1 MKINLKT
8 KLNTHS
14 KYAFPFQALRNLVI
28 LLSLSLFGVTA
39 KAELIIEITEGI
51 TDATS
56 IAIVPFGWS
65 GPRLPEDVASVV
77 SADLH
82 RSGLFKPLPRE
93 SMLSY
98 PTEEKQVFYRD
109 WQSGRSNVEYLVI
122 GRLSKTNGGK
132 YRVDYQLFDIYQKR
146 VVNQWFATGTDLR
159 KMAHYVSDVLYKEL
173 TGIRGAFSTK
183 MVYVTME
190 YLNNGA
196 NRKQRY
202 RLYLADV
209 DGHNERILL
218 ESSEPILSPS
228 WAPNGRH
235 ITYVSFQTT
244 RPAIYIMD
252 TYTKK
257 AHRMTKFAGLNG
269 APRFSPDGKSMAMV
283 LSKDGN
289 PEIYTMEL
297 SSGKLKRIT
306 NHYAIDTEPAWSPDG
321 QSLIYTS
328 ERGGS
333 PQIYRQY
340 LDSGKVERLTFQGNY
355 NARPALTPDGRFLAM
370 VHRSNGIFHIAVK
383 DLVRGTFN
391 VLTETDLDESPSIAP
406 NASMIIYATVDK
418 GRGVL
423 AAVSLDGRVKVRL
436 PSRMGDV
443 REPSWSPFM

>member
-1 MKINLKT
+1 MIKSSFKPTVVFRQMLLLICISMGLT
-8 KLNTHS
+8 S
-14 KYAFPFQALRNLVI
+14 SLV
-28 LLSLSLFGVTA
+28 

-56 IAIVPFGWS
+56 IAVVPFAWS
-65 GPRLPEDVASVV
+65 GPRLSEDVSAIV

-82 RSGLFKPLPRE
+82 RSGQFKPLARE
-93 SMLSY
+93 KMLSY
-98 PTEEKQVFYRD
+98 PSQQQQVFYRD
-109 WQSGRSNVEYLVI
+109 WQSGQSNVEYLVI
-122 GRLSKTNGGK
+122 GNMSSVEGK
-132 YRVDYQLFDIYQKR
+132 YRVDYQLFDVYQKKPLKK
-146 VVNQWFATGTDLR
+146 WFATGNDLR
-159 KMAHYVSDVLYKEL
+159 AMAHYVSDTIYKEL

-190 YLNNGA
+190 YVKGA
-196 NRKQRY
+196 GGQRQQRY
-202 RLYLADV
+202 RLHYADV
-209 DGHNERILL
+209 DGHNERVLL

-235 ITYVSFQTT
+235 IAYVSFKTT

-252 TYTKK
+252 TRTKK
-257 AHRMTKFAGLNG
+257 EQKITGFAGLNG
-269 APRFSPDGKSMAMV
+269 APRFSPDGKSLAMV

-289 PEIYTMEL
+289 PEIYVMNL
-297 SSGKLKRIT
+297 GNGKLKRIT
-306 NHYAIDTEPAWSPDG
+306 KHYAIDTEPAWAPDG
-321 QSLIYTS
+321 QSLMYTS

-333 PQIYRQY
+333 PQIYRQH
-340 LDSGKVERLTFQGNY
+340 LDSGKVERLTFEGNY

-370 VHRSNGIFHIAVK
+370 VHRNNGIFHIAVQ
-383 DLVRGTFN
+383 DLIRGTFN

-436 PSRMGDV
+436 PSREGDV
-443 REPSWSPFM
+443 REPAWSPFM

>member
-1 MKINLKT
+1 LKDQ
-8 KLNTHS
+8 LNTQYKNHS
-14 KYAFPFQALRNLVI
+14 LITLLRNFVLVLCVI
-28 LLSLSLFGVTA
+28 SIPA

-65 GPRLPEDVASVV
+65 GPRLPEDVAAVV

-82 RSGLFKPLPRE
+82 RSGLFKPLARE
-93 SMLSY
+93 NMLSY
-98 PTEEKQVFYRD
+98 PTDQKQVFYRD
-109 WQSGRSNVEYLVI
+109 WQDGRANVQYLVI
-122 GRLSKTNGGK
+122 GRLSGTNDGK

-146 VVNQWFATGTDLR
+146 AVNKWFATGKDLR
-159 KMAHYVSDVLYKEL
+159 KLAHYVSDVLYKEL

-190 YLNNGA
+190 YLNQNA
-196 NRKQRY
+196 SNREQRY

-218 ESSEPILSPS
+218 ESKEPILSPS

-235 ITYVSFQTT
+235 ITYVSFETT

-252 TYTKK
+252 TRTKK
-257 AHRMTKFAGLNG
+257 AQQVTRFAGLNG

-289 PEIYTMEL
+289 PEIYTMSL
-297 SSGKLKRIT
+297 ANGKLTRIT
-306 NHYAIDTEPAWSPDG
+306 NHYAIDTEPTWAPDG

-333 PQIYRQY
+333 PQIYRQW
-340 LDSGKVERLTFQGNY
+340 LDSGKVERLTFVGSY

-436 PSRMGDV
+436 PSRIGDV